1 MPRKVV
7 SKTSVSDCST
17 EDTPVQKPKS
27 SHLNYI
33 DKLPDDCV
41 RIPSYLEH
49 EFESLYYSPSNDTY
63 YQAPKTK
70 YRIINHGKTSF
81 NCRSNADKTIRVSI
95 KKLKKLMD
103 AGSPSKASK
112 DASMEAGSPSKE

>member
-7 SKTSVSDCST
+7 SPKIETKEPSVSDCAS
-17 EDTPVQKPKS
+17 EDTPVQVEMDQKPKS

-49 EFESLYYSPSNDTY
+49 QFESLYYSPSNDRY

-81 NCRSNADKTIRVSI
+81 NCRSDADKTIRVSI
-95 KKLKKLMD
+95 KKLTK
-103 AGSPSKASK
+103 
-112 DASMEAGSPSKE
+112 SMSE

>member
-7 SKTSVSDCST
+7 SKTSVSDCSS
-17 EDTPVQKPKS
+17 EDTPVQVEMDQKPKS

-41 RIPSYLEH
+41 RIPSYLDH

-95 KKLKKLMD
+95 KKLKKLME
-103 AGSPSKASK
+103 G
-112 DASMEAGSPSKE
+112 GSPSKE

>member
-7 SKTSVSDCST
+7 SEPSVSDCTS
-17 EDTPVQKPKS
+17 EDTTVQVEMDQKPKS

-41 RIPSYLEH
+41 RIPSYLDH
-49 EFESLYYSPSNDTY
+49 QFESLYYSPSNDTY

-95 KKLKKLMD
+95 KKLKKLMEE
-103 AGSPSKASK
+103 GS
-112 DASMEAGSPSKE
+112 SKE

>member
-1 MPRKVV
+1 MSRKVV
-7 SKTSVSDCST
+7 SPKIETKEPSVSDCSA
-17 EDTPVQKPKS
+17 EDTSVQIEMKQ

-41 RIPSYLEH
+41 RIPSYLDH
-49 EFESLYYSPSNDTY
+49 QFESLYYSPSNDTY

-95 KKLKKLMD
+95 KKLKKLMC
-103 AGSPSKASK
+103 GLSH
-112 DASMEAGSPSKE
+112 E